1 MKPAR
6 IASRILIPLSFLI
19 GIGFAAPTG
28 PKEKTKNM
36 NTKEIYLAGGCFWG
50 TEHFMRQI
58 RGVTNTQVGYANSN
72 KPDPSYQ
79 EVCSGNTRAVE
90 TVKVEYDP
98 SRLSLDR
105 LLQLYF
111 KTIDPT
117 SKDRQGND
125 RGSQYRT
132 GIYHTD
138 PGDRPVIEKA
148 LSDLAKQY
156 EKPLAVESLAL
167 QNFYKAEDY
176 HQDYLLNNPGGYCHI
191 SPDLFELARKGN
203 PVSEEG
209 PFEKPG
215 AEQLKRMLSPLQYA
229 VTQENHTEPAF
240 DNEYWN
246 EKREG
251 IYVDITTG
259 QPLFLSTDKFES
271 GCGWPSFSKPID
283 NSLIE
288 EKKDLSHNMRRIE
301 VRSALGDAHLGH
313 VFPDGPA
320 ESGGLRYCINSA
332 SLRFIPKE
340 RMEAEGYGRYLPLLE
355 KGSE

>member
-1 MKPAR
+1 MKISPCKGW
-6 IASRILIPLSFLI
+6 ILIPLFLLT
-19 GIGFAAPTG
+19 GAGVPTNG
-28 PKEKTKNM
+28 TEKPKDM

-50 TEHFMRQI
+50 TEHFLRQI
-58 RGVTNTQVGYANSN
+58 RGVTDTEVGYANSE
-72 KPDPSYQ
+72 KPQPGYR
-79 EVCSGNTRAVE
+79 EVCSGSTHAAE
-90 TVKVEYDP
+90 TVRVEYDP
-98 SRLSLDR
+98 EQLSLDR
-105 LLQLYF
+105 LLRLYF

-132 GIYHTD
+132 GIYYTD
-138 PGDRPVIEKA
+138 SADRPVIEEA
-148 LSDLAKQY
+148 LSELARQY
-156 EKPLAVESLAL
+156 EKPLAVEFLAL

-191 SPDLFELARKGN
+191 PPALFESAREGN
-203 PVSEEG
+203 PLPEKTA
-209 PFEKPG
+209 FEKTET
-215 AEQLKRMLSPLQYA
+215 EQLKKILSPLQYA
-229 VTQENHTEPAF
+229 VTQENSTEPPF

-246 EKREG
+246 ENREG

-271 GCGWPSFSKPID
+271 GCGWPSFTKPID

-340 RMEAEGYGRYLPLLE
+340 KMKAEGYGRYLPLLE
-355 KGSE
+355 KRGK